1 MAHLTAALPP
11 LSFRIRDESKA
22 LVSSVAFTVAFTAV
36 YTVIAPIALVVG
48 VLGGPVWAACFGLW
62 QRRAR

>member
-1 MAHLTAALPP
+1 MAHVTAALPP
-11 LSFRIRDESKA
+11 LSLRIRDESKA

-36 YTVIAPIALVVG
+36 YTVIAPIALLAG